1 MEEVKNVPNIKKV
14 TVELENGKKLEFD
27 KQFILFAEDEM
38 SNTEK
43 TVHGDAHG
51 KICGVVSCKAN
62 FMASVASSML
72 KTMHDKMPGLDRT
85 VIMEHLLETDDVAK
99 MLADVLG

>member
-27 KQFILFAEDEM
+27 KQLVLFAEDEM

-43 TVHGDAHG
+43 AVRGDADG
-51 KICGVVSCKAN
+51 KVCGVVSCKPN

-72 KTMHDKMPGLDRT
+72 KTMHDKTPGLDRA
-85 VIMEHLLETDDVAK
+85 VIAEHLVETDDLAK